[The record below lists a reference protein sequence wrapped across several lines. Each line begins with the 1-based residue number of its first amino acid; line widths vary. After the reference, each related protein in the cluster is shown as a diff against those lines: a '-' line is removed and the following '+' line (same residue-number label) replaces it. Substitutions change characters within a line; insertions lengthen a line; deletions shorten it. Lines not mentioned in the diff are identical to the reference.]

1 MAPITATDSLG
12 RKWQVGRDS
21 YGLAELVP
29 IGHDT
34 DPDSSALSVE
44 DEQMLL
50 ELLPTE
56 IEDVEIDCSYDPGA
70 AYDRVRQGLKEMM
83 VGV

>member
-1 MAPITATDSLG
+1 MTAQDSLG
-12 RKWQVGRDS
+12 RTWQIGRDS
-21 YGLAELVP
+21 YGLAELIP

-34 DPDSSALSVE
+34 DPDSPALSVE
-44 DEQMLL
+44 DERALL

-56 IEDVEIDCSYDPGA
+56 IEDMGIDCSYDPGE

-83 VGV
+83 VGM